1 MVSFIQLL
9 TFIAIVYWVVA
20 TFINNDKKRTYALR
34 KNAPPYTE
42 LWAPKWLLLV
52 STAVFVCLLFIRMF
66 VAIIPAQEC
75 GVVVTPAGVKHESY
89 KTGWHIVMPWYRV
102 EKMDKTVQVYTCANL
117 GSQGKVDNND
127 SRMTDAKQRSVQ
139 GTTIWAPTIDGIK
152 MGFAISASWKI
163 DEKYAWWIYD
173 NVAELDDDSHGRF
186 LWLEEN
192 VIKAK
197 LKSALALT
205 ASKYTPIEVYSNKR
219 EEIQQLTYNKMKKDI
234 EAYHLILEQIDIRE
248 VYYNDEYEKSI
259 NQKKLEEQKALTL
272 IEVTKQKNE
281 LLKQAEID
289 KNIDITKAEAEA
301 KALQIKG
308 QSIASNPRIVELEWI
323 NKWDG
328 KLPEY
333 MLGNGQSIMLGIK
346 Q

>member
-1 MVSFIQLL
+1 MI
-9 TFIAIVYWVVA
+9 TFIKILAIFVILYWIIAKIVNKIREEEREEGRLPAPLWGLLVAIMAFVISCFVVA
-20 TFINNDKKRTYALR
+20 
-34 KNAPPYTE
+34 
-42 LWAPKWLLLV
+42 
-52 STAVFVCLLFIRMF
+52 
-66 VAIIPAQEC
+66 IPAQEC

-89 KTGWHIVMPWYRV
+89 PTGWHVVMPWYKV
-102 EKMDKTVQVYTCANL
+102 ERMDKTVQVYTCANL
-117 GSQGKVDNND
+117 GSNGSVSDDD
-127 SRMTDAKQRSVQ
+127 SRMTEAKRGSVQ
-139 GTTIWAPTIDGIK
+139 GTTIWAPTVDGIK
-152 MGFAISASWKI
+152 MGFAISASWRI
-163 DEKYAWWIYD
+163 DPDYAWWIYD
-173 NVAELDDDSHGRF
+173 NVSELDDSNNGRF

-219 EEIQQLTYNKMKKDI
+219 EEIQELTYEKMKKDI
-234 EAYHLILEQIDIRE
+234 QEYHLILEQIDIRE
-248 VYYNDEYEKSI
+248 VYYNAEYEQSI

-281 LLKQAEID
+281 LLKQAQID
-289 KNIDITKAEAEA
+289 KDIEITKAEAEA

-308 QSIASNPRIVELEWI
+308 QSVASNPRIVELEWI

-333 MLGNGQSIMLGIK
+333 WMGENQSVMLGINK
-346 Q
+346 